1 MLLLALP
8 FFALYYS
15 QVESVSRRGLIPG
28 IRVPASHRTP
38 LFKPPLIA
46 NHSLRTSH
54 PHPSSPVF
62 NSLRNEWIGD
72 GHLQFTF
79 DLLNGIFMNSLDMKT
94 GNLESI
100 AFSPFS
106 IQSILMMIHLGAKG
120 QTKSEIAKVLHID
133 AAENNVTFSKSHEAF
148 GKAVRSL
155 LEDAALGKSLHSANQ
170 IFVQDGL
177 PISNSYSLALKHYH
191 LAYVKYVNFAKDSYS
206 VLNLINEWIEK
217 QTAQMISNFLTTPPS
232 PMTSL
237 MAVNAIRF
245 KGEWQYRFDP
255 SDTEANA
262 WFRMINGH
270 TTKVEMMVA
279 QLPLAYAYNAAL
291 QTSIIELPYKTSRL
305 SFFVLLPDDTFGLF
319 SLLGSLNATVF
330 ANLIFS
336 MRKVNHGGSGGG
348 SGGTGGGAVAN
359 DKQSSSTVSA
369 AGSSAGVNVRLPKF
383 AINSMPRITNVLRTQ
398 MGLKS
403 LFSNEDANLEAM
415 FSSRAASLG
424 SSSPGRVHMDELLHK
439 AILKVDEVGSVG
451 AAVSTSSIERVG
463 TFTGPYFEADHPFVY
478 LLMDKQT
485 GLALFAGFYAGPNGG
500 ASGGGGGGGGP
511 SGGTNEQQQPP
522 HSSANFVQ
530 NGGKVGQAYAAL
542 FGNGNKNEAH

>member
-1 MLLLALP
+1 MKWPLSPPVLFALSSLSLLAHYTLP
-8 FFALYYS
+8 T
-15 QVESVSRRGLIPG
+15 VEAISRGSIPLIPG
-28 IRVPASHRTP
+28 IRVPASHRAP
-38 LFKPPLIA
+38 LFKTSA
-46 NHSLRTSH
+46 GNHSLRLT
-54 PHPSSPVF
+54 PSSPPAAVF

-79 DLLNGIFMNSLDMKT
+79 DLLNGFMNSLDLKT

-133 AAENNVTFSKSHEAF
+133 ASEHNVTFSKSHEAF

-155 LEDAALGKSLHSANQ
+155 MEDGAISKCLHSANQ
-170 IFVQDGL
+170 IFVQEGL
-177 PISNSYSLALKHYH
+177 SISNSYSLALKHYH
-191 LAYVKYVNFAKDSYS
+191 MGFVKYVNFAKDSYG

-217 QTAQMISNFLTTPPS
+217 QTAQMITNFLTTPPS

-255 SDTEANA
+255 TDTESKA

-270 TTKVEMMVA
+270 TAKVDMMVA
-279 QLPLAYAYNAAL
+279 QLPLAFAYNAPL
-291 QTSIIELPYKTSRL
+291 QTSIIELPFKTSRL

-336 MRKVNHGGSGGG
+336 MRKVNNHASGAANEKSP
-348 SGGTGGGAVAN
+348 SG
-359 DKQSSSTVSA
+359 SSSTPA
-369 AGSSAGVNVRLPKF
+369 AGVNVRLPKF
-383 AINSMPRITNVLRTQ
+383 AINSMPKITSVLRNQ

-403 LFSNEDANLEAM
+403 LFSDEDANLEAM
-415 FSSRAASLG
+415 FSRPLFGGPG
-424 SSSPGRVHMDELLHK
+424 SGQIYMDELLHK

-451 AAVSTSSIERVG
+451 AAVSASSIERVG

-485 GLALFAGFYAGPNGG
+485 GLALFAGFYAGPSG
-500 ASGGGGGGGGP
+500 AATSVTG
-511 SGGTNEQQQPP
+511 SSNNNKQANEP
-522 HSSANFVQ
+522 HSSGNFVQ
-530 NGGKVGQAYAAL
+530 NGGKIGQAYAI
-542 FGNGNKNEAH
+542 FNNNKNERNKNEAN